1 MQDAWEKTED
11 CRDCTEIILGE
22 SSYEAQG
29 VCAPHRSIVTRSCFN
44 TIVDS
49 YYCDMCFSLRECFGC
64 FGLKKGE
71 YCSLNKQYSKEKYFE
86 LKEKSIEHM
95 KNAGEWGEY
104 YPSHLSPFA
113 YNESMAQD
121 YFPLTKKGA
130 LEKGY
135 IWYDRPERDYKV
147 SIAMEDI
154 PKTFSGIKEN
164 ILEETIQCSS
174 QNSVGYKDKYPL
186 CTTAFKITS
195 LELSLYKIL
204 NLPLPEKC
212 FACRRTDRFLFRNPR
227 KLWHRKC
234 MKEGCNNEFE
244 TSYAPDRPEI
254 VYCESCY
261 QKEVY

>member
-1 MQDAWEKTED
+1 
-11 CRDCTEIILGE
+11 
-22 SSYEAQG
+22 
-29 VCAPHRSIVTRSCFN
+29 
-44 TIVDS
+44 
-49 YYCDMCFSLRECFGC
+49 
-64 FGLKKGE
+64 
-71 YCSLNKQYSKEKYFE
+71 
-86 LKEKSIEHM
+86 
-95 KNAGEWGEY
+95 
-104 YPSHLSPFA
+104 
-113 YNESMAQD
+113 MAQD

-212 FACRRTDRFLFRNPR
+212 FCLSS
-227 KLWHRKC
+227 H
-234 MKEGCNNEFE
+234 G
-244 TSYAPDRPEI
+244 
-254 VYCESCY
+254 
-261 QKEVY
+261 